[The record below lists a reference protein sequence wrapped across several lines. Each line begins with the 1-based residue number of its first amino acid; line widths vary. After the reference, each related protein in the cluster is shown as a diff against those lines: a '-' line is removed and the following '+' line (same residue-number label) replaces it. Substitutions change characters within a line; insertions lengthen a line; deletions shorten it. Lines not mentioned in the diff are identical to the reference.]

1 MTASPTAR
9 RLRDF
14 QAEDIERVRTAWRR
28 GVTRPAIVWAT
39 GLGKTDP
46 VAFLAVAEMHELTA
60 RLAADEVHR
69 GGHVVLLAHR
79 DFLLTQLRDRVHA
92 YDPGIRVG
100 RVQAGSRE
108 YSAPIIVATV
118 QTASRAAT
126 LARLG
131 RPTLVIVD
139 EAHHAAAKTYER
151 IMRALG
157 CYDEH
162 SPTRALGVT
171 ATMARQRGAGLGLGD
186 VWQEIVATRSI
197 AWGIEHGPDPA
208 DPYRTLPVA
217 PPGSEPG
224 PGQAPRGWLVPLFGR
239 QVVAEHVDLSKAKV
253 NKAKGDYADAGL
265 GEMVSQDA
273 PEIVKAWWTEAL
285 LPDGSH
291 RQTAVFVPSIA
302 AAHATEAA
310 FTAAGISAETVT
322 GTTPD
327 HIRGDVYRRTGI
339 YGRVAD
345 GRTQVLVSV
354 GVLTEGFDCP
364 PISCIVMARP
374 TLLDWLYQQCVGR
387 GTRQMDPAQWLR
399 HDGTPFYP
407 KHDLLV
413 LDVVGMT
420 EHVSLRTLTDL
431 LPGAPYRLRPCRR
444 CGLPRPLAGVPFDPA
459 EFCTCGPDPDA
470 PARDRGDSRR
480 RLDGPASYRDTDL
493 LAGARASGLNWLRT
507 VPADGYEGIPFLRAG
522 DVYGILWHNED
533 ASWSGGWVTATGPHD
548 GDWIIER
555 TDERTAR
562 DAVEGLYLPRLG
574 TTIGDRG
581 ERLDQPWRLARKSA
595 SPGQARFLR
604 GLGGD
609 PTGLTAGACGD
620 EIERRLATN
629 RLRSDF

>member
-1 MTASPTAR
+1 MTTTER
-9 RLRDF
+9 RLRDY

-46 VAFLAVAEMHELTA
+46 VAYLAVAEMHALVA
-60 RLAADEVHR
+60 RLAADEARR

-108 YSAPIIVATV
+108 YAAPIIVATV

-126 LARLG
+126 LAKLG
-131 RPTLVIVD
+131 RPSLVIVD
-139 EAHHAAAKTYER
+139 EAHHAAATTYER

-162 SPTRALGVT
+162 NPTRALGVT
-171 ATMARQRGAGLGLGD
+171 ATMARQRGAGLGLGE

-208 DPYRTLPVA
+208 DPYRTLPV
-217 PPGSEPG
+217 GTGE
-224 PGQAPRGWLVPLFGR
+224 GQAPRGWLVPLFGR
-239 QVVAEHVDLSKAKV
+239 VVVCEHVDLSGAKISRTT
-253 NKAKGDYADAGL
+253 KDYADADL
-265 GEMVSQDA
+265 GAMVTQDA
-273 PEIVKAWWTEAL
+273 PEIVKAWYAEAA

-302 AAHATEAA
+302 AAQAMTAA
-310 FTAAGISAETVT
+310 FLAAGISTELVT

-327 HIRGDVYRRTGI
+327 HVRGDVYRRTGI

-345 GRTQVLVSV
+345 GRTRVLVSV

-374 TLLDWLYQQCVGR
+374 TLLDWLYQQCIGR
-387 GTRQMDPAQWLR
+387 GTRQCDPADWLR
-399 HDGTPFYP
+399 HDGTPFHP
-407 KHDLLV
+407 KNDLLV
-413 LDVVGMT
+413 LDAVGMT

-431 LPGAPYRLRPCRR
+431 LPGAPYRGRPCTR
-444 CGLPRPLAGVPFDPA
+444 CGQPRPCDCP
-459 EFCTCGPDPDA
+459 PDPDA
-470 PARDRGDSRR
+470 PVRDRDGKRR
-480 RLDGPASYRDTDL
+480 RLDGPATYRDADL
-493 LAGARASGLNWLRT
+493 LAGARSSGLNWLRT
-507 VPADGYEGIPFLRAG
+507 VPAQGYEGIPFLKSA
-522 DVYGILWHNED
+522 DVYGILWHNAD
-533 ASWSGGWVTATGPHD
+533 GSWSGGWVTAEGPHD
-548 GDWIIER
+548 GDWIIEEV
-555 TDERTAR
+555 DERTAR
-562 DAVEGLYLPRLG
+562 DAVEALYLPRIG
-574 TTIGDRG
+574 GTIGAKG

-595 SPGQARFLR
+595 SPGQARLLR

-620 EIERRLATN
+620 EIDRHRATH
-629 RLRSDF
+629 RLRTDF

>member
-1 MTASPTAR
+1 MVTSDR
-9 RLRDF
+9 RLRDY

-28 GVTRPAIVWAT
+28 GVARPAIVWAT

-46 VAFLAVAEMHELTA
+46 VAFLAVAEMHELVA
-60 RLAADEVHR
+60 RLAADEARR

-126 LARLG
+126 LAKLP
-131 RPTLVIVD
+131 RPSLVIVD

-157 CYDEH
+157 CYDEVN
-162 SPTRALGVT
+162 PTRALGVT
-171 ATMARQRGAGLGLGD
+171 ATMARQKGAGLGLGD

-197 AWGIEHGPDPA
+197 AWGIEHGPDPD
-208 DPYRTLPVA
+208 DPYRTLPV
-217 PPGSEPG
+217 GTGE
-224 PGQAPRGWLVPLFGR
+224 GQAPRGWLVPLFGR
-239 QVVAEHVDLSKAKV
+239 VVVAEHVDLDKAKV
-253 NKAKGDYADAGL
+253 NKAKGDYADADL
-265 GEMVSQDA
+265 GEMVAQDA
-273 PEIVKAWWTEAL
+273 PEIVKAWHTEAL

-310 FTAAGISAETVT
+310 FTAAGIVAETVT
-322 GTTPD
+322 GTTPE
-327 HIRGDVYRRTGI
+327 HVRGDVYRGTGI
-339 YGRVAD
+339 YGRVAT
-345 GRTQVLVSV
+345 GKTQVLVSV

-364 PISCIVMARP
+364 PISCITIMRP
-374 TLLDWLYQQCVGR
+374 TLLDWLYQQMVGR
-387 GTRQMDPAQWLR
+387 GTRQMDPAAWPR
-399 HDGTPFYP
+399 HDGTAFYP
-407 KHDLLV
+407 KEDLLV

-420 EHVSLRTLTDL
+420 EHVSMRVLTDL
-431 LPGAPYRLRPCRR
+431 LPGVPYRGRPCGR
-444 CGLPRPLAGVPFDPA
+444 CGQPTPCDCL
-459 EFCTCGPDPDA
+459 PDPDA
-470 PARDRGDSRR
+470 PARDREDKRR
-480 RLDGPASYRDTDL
+480 RLDGPATYRDADL
-493 LAGARASGLNWLRT
+493 LTGARASGLNWLRT
-507 VPADGYEGIPFLRAG
+507 VPAEGYEGIPFLRSG

-533 ASWSGGWVTATGPHD
+533 GSWSGGWVTATGPHD
-548 GDWIIER
+548 GDWIVER
-555 TDERTAR
+555 TDERDAR
-562 DAVEGLYLPRLG
+562 ETVEALYLPRLG
-574 TTIGDRG
+574 TTIGGRG
-581 ERLDQPWRLARKSA
+581 DRLDQPWRLARKSA
-595 SPGQARFLR
+595 SPGQAKFLR

>member
-1 MTASPTAR
+1 MATTDR
-9 RLRDF
+9 RLRDY

-46 VAFLAVAEMHELTA
+46 VAFLAVAEMHELIA
-60 RLAADEVHR
+60 RLAADEARR

-108 YSAPIIVATV
+108 YGAPIIVATV

-126 LARLG
+126 LAKLG
-131 RPTLVIVD
+131 RPSLVIVD

-157 CYDEH
+157 CYDEVN
-162 SPTRALGVT
+162 PTRALGVT
-171 ATMARQRGAGLGLGD
+171 ATMARQKGAGLGLGD

-208 DPYRTLPVA
+208 DPYRTLPV
-217 PPGSEPG
+217 GTGE
-224 PGQAPRGWLVPLFGR
+224 GQAPRGWLVPLFGR
-239 QVVAEHVDLSKAKV
+239 QVVAEHVDLTKAKI
-253 NKAKGDYADAGL
+253 NKAKGDYSDESL
-265 GEMVSQDA
+265 GAMVMQDA
-273 PEIVKAWWTEAL
+273 PEIVKAWHAEAL
-285 LPDGSH
+285 LSDGSH

-310 FTAAGISAETVT
+310 FTAAGINAETVT
-322 GTTPD
+322 GTTPA
-327 HIRGDVYRRTGI
+327 HVRGDVYKRTGI

-387 GTRQMDPAQWLR
+387 GTRQMDPADWPR
-399 HDGTPFYP
+399 FDGTPFHP

-420 EHVSLRTLTDL
+420 EYVSLRTLTDL
-431 LPGAPYRLRPCRR
+431 LPGAPYVGRPCK
-444 CGLPRPLAGVPFDPA
+444 
-459 EFCTCGPDPDA
+459 TCGQPKPCGCPPEPD
-470 PARDRGDSRR
+470 ARDRGDNRR
-480 RLDGPASYRDTDL
+480 RLDGPATYRDADL
-493 LAGARASGLNWLRT
+493 LTGARSSGLNWLRT
-507 VPADGYEGIPFLRAG
+507 IPAQGYEGIPFLHAA

-533 ASWSGGWVTATGPHD
+533 ASWSGGWVTAKGPHD
-548 GDWIIER
+548 GDWIIEQV
-555 TDERTAR
+555 DERTAR
-562 DAVEGLYLPRLG
+562 EAVEDLYLPRIG
-574 TTIGDRG
+574 GTIGGLGD
-581 ERLDQPWRLARKSA
+581 RLDQPWRLARKSA
-595 SPGQARFLR
+595 SPGQAKFLR

-609 PTGLTAGACGD
+609 PTGLTSGACGD

-629 RLRSDF
+629 RLRNDF